1 MVLTHSPRKPRNPDS
16 FPTTQLFLLA
26 ICRLAEP
33 VALASCFPY
42 AWVMVRDFNVG
53 DKSNASFY
61 AGIFISA
68 FALAESLTG
77 LFWGGFSDRVGR
89 KPVLLSGCAGT
100 MLSMLIVGFSTN
112 FWVALAGRVVG
123 GLLNGNIGV
132 IQTMVGELVQKP
144 EHEPRAYAVM
154 PFVWSIG
161 TIIGPAIGGVTAR
174 PAVSMPDVFSPTG
187 IFGKFPFL
195 LPNLICAALLLLSI
209 CLGYFF
215 LIETHPGLQPW
226 STQEEYEHTTAETPL
241 MVTAGATADPG
252 VDLRQDTYG
261 TFNAVDITEEKRWNV
276 NSDGSPRAPSIT
288 STNDGSTIFTR
299 RVVMLIIALGIFTYH
314 SMTYD
319 HLLPIFLQD
328 KTGHRHR
335 TAASGPF
342 DIPGGLGLTT
352 QAVGV
357 IMSVNGVIALLIQ
370 AIVFPLFAAWLG
382 VWKVL
387 ILVTVLHPIEYF
399 IVPYLADLPEHLV
412 YTGIWIC
419 LAIRNFT
426 SILAYPVLLIL
437 IKEASPSPNVLGK
450 INGLAASA
458 GAACRT
464 IAPPIAGLLY
474 GIGARQGFTGLAWWG
489 SGVVA
494 IVGAIQVFWVDREKN
509 KIAHVRSVAPCLAP
523 VQPEQ
528 REGDVVRIYV
538 TQVDESQNND
548 VTANVTADV

>member
-1 MVLTHSPRKPRNPDS
+1 
-16 FPTTQLFLLA
+16 
-26 ICRLAEP
+26 
-33 VALASCFPY
+33 
-42 AWVMVRDFNVG
+42 MVRDFNVG
-53 DKSNASFY
+53 NKSNASFF

-68 FALAESLTG
+68 FALSESFTSLW
-77 LFWGGFSDRVGR
+77 WGGFSDRVGR
-89 KPVLLSGCAGT
+89 KPVLLLGCAGT
-100 MLSMLIVGFSTN
+100 MLSLLIVGFSTN

-132 IQTMVGELVQKP
+132 IQTMVGELVKEP

-161 TIIGPAIGGVTAR
+161 TIIGPAIGGVTSR
-174 PAVSMPDVFSPTG
+174 PAISMPEIFSPAS

-209 CLGYFF
+209 GLGYFF
-215 LIETHPGLQPW
+215 LIETHPDMQPW
-226 STQEEYEHTTAETPL
+226 STQEEYEHTNAETPL
-241 MVTAGATADPG
+241 MVTSGATADVG

-288 STNDGSTIFTR
+288 STIEGTIYTR

-328 KTGHRHR
+328 KPGRHQFE
-335 TAASGPF
+335 TASGPF
-342 DIPGGLGLTT
+342 DVPGGLGLTT

-357 IMSVNGVIALLIQ
+357 IMSFNGLIALFVQ

-387 ILVTVLHPIEYF
+387 ILVTLLHPLEYF
-399 IVPYLADLPEHLV
+399 IVPFLADLPEHLV
-412 YTGIWIC
+412 YPGIWIC
-419 LAIRNFT
+419 LTLRNFT

-437 IKEASPSPNVLGK
+437 LKEASPTPNVLGR

-464 IAPPIAGLLY
+464 LAPPIAGLLY

-494 IVGAIQVFWVDREKN
+494 IVGAIQVFWVNREKN
-509 KIAHVRSVAPCLAP
+509 KTAHVRSAAVLITNL
-523 VQPEQ
+523 QPE
-528 REGDVVRIYV
+528 EIHHDVVHIFVR
-538 TQVDESQNND
+538 TVDEVQQHDCTTNE
-548 VTANVTADV
+548 TADV

>member
-1 MVLTHSPRKPRNPDS
+1 MLLTHRTRKPRNPDS
-16 FPTTQLFLLA
+16 FPTVQLFILA

-33 VALASCFPY
+33 IALASCFPY

-61 AGIFISA
+61 AGVFISA
-68 FALAESLTG
+68 FAFSESLTG
-77 LFWGGFSDRVGR
+77 MFWGGFSDRIGR
-89 KPVLLSGCAGT
+89 KPVLLLGCAGT

-112 FWVALAGRVVG
+112 FWLALVGRIVG

-132 IQTMVGELVQKP
+132 IQTMVGELVMKP
-144 EHEPRAYAVM
+144 EHEPRAFAVI

-161 TIIGPAIGGVTAR
+161 TIIGPAIGGITAR
-174 PAVSMPDVFSPTG
+174 PAVSMPDLFSPTG
-187 IFGKFPFL
+187 LFARFPFL
-195 LPNLICAALLLLSI
+195 LPNLICAAMLLTSI
-209 CLGYFF
+209 FLGYFF
-215 LIETHPGLQPW
+215 LVETHPDMQPW
-226 STQEEYEHTTAETPL
+226 STQEEYEHTSAETPL

-261 TFNAVDITEEKRWNV
+261 TFNAVNIQEEKRWNV
-276 NSDGSPRAPSIT
+276 NSDGSPKAPSI
-288 STNDGSTIFTR
+288 SSINSSTIFTR

-328 KTGHRHR
+328 KRRHHHYL
-335 TAASGPF
+335 AAPGPF
-342 DIPGGLGLTT
+342 NVPGGLGLTT

-357 IMSVNGVIALLIQ
+357 IMSVNGVIALFIQ
-370 AIVFPLFAAWLG
+370 AMVFPVFATWLG

-387 ILVTVLHPIEYF
+387 MLVTVLHPIEYF
-399 IVPYLADLPEHLV
+399 IVPFLADLPEHLV
-412 YTGIWIC
+412 YSGIWVC
-419 LAIRNFT
+419 LTIRNFT

-437 IKEASPSPNVLGK
+437 LKEASPSPNVLGK

-474 GIGARQGFTGLAWWG
+474 GAGSRQGFTGLAWWG
-489 SGVVA
+489 SGLVA
-494 IVGAIQVFWVDREKN
+494 VIGAIQIYWVDREKN
-509 KIAHVRSVAPCLAP
+509 KTAQVRSIAPCLAP
-523 VQPEQ
+523 AHNEQ
-528 REGDVVRIYV
+528 NEHDVVRILV
-538 TQVDESQNND
+538 TEVDETQRND
-548 VTANVTADV
+548 VTAEV

>member
-1 MVLTHSPRKPRNPDS
+1 
-16 FPTTQLFLLA
+16 
-26 ICRLAEP
+26 
-33 VALASCFPY
+33 
-42 AWVMVRDFNVG
+42 MVRDFNVG
-53 DKSNASFY
+53 DENNASFF

-68 FALAESLTG
+68 FAFSESLTG
-77 LFWGGFSDRVGR
+77 MFWGGFSDRVGR
-89 KPVLLSGCAGT
+89 KPVLLLGCAGT
-100 MLSMLIVGFSTN
+100 MLSLLIVGLSTN

-132 IQTMVGELVQKP
+132 IQTMVGELVTKP

-174 PAVSMPDVFSPTG
+174 PAVTMPEVFSASG
-187 IFGKFPFL
+187 VFGKFPFL
-195 LPNLICAALLLLSI
+195 LPNLICSALLLVSI

-215 LIETHPGLQPW
+215 LIETHPDMQPW
-226 STQEEYEHTTAETPL
+226 STPEDFENTTAETPL
-241 MVTAGATADPG
+241 MVTSGAIADAG
-252 VDLRQDTYG
+252 VDLRQDSYG
-261 TFNAVDITEEKRWNV
+261 TFNEVNISVEKRWNV
-276 NSDGSPRAPSIT
+276 NTDGSPRAPSINSTT
-288 STNDGSTIFTR
+288 SDSIFTR
-299 RVVMLIIALGIFTYH
+299 RVVMLIVALGIFTYH

-328 KTGHRHR
+328 SPRHHQYD
-335 TAASGPF
+335 TASGPF
-342 DIPGGLGLTT
+342 HVPGGLGLTT
-352 QAVGV
+352 QAVGI
-357 IMSVNGVIALLIQ
+357 IMSINGVIALVIQ
-370 AIVFPLFAAWLG
+370 AIVFPLFAAWFG

-399 IVPYLADLPEHLV
+399 IVPYLATLPERLV
-412 YTGIWIC
+412 YTGIWVC
-419 LAIRNFT
+419 LTIRNFT

-437 IKEASPSPNVLGK
+437 LKEASPSPNVLGK

-489 SGVVA
+489 SGIVA
-494 IVGAIQVFWVDREKN
+494 IVGAIQVFWIDREKN
-509 KIAHVRSVAPCLAP
+509 KTAHVRSMAPCLAP
-523 VQPEQ
+523 IQPEH

-538 TQVDESQNND
+538 TD
-548 VTANVTADV
+548 VNETQSHGTTLTADV

>member
-33 VALASCFPY
+33 VALTSCLPY

-68 FALAESLTG
+68 FAFSESLTS
-77 LFWGGFSDRVGR
+77 LWWGGFSDRIGR
-89 KPVLLSGCAGT
+89 KPVLLLGCAGT
-100 MLSMLIVGFSTN
+100 MLSLLIVGFSSN

-132 IQTMVGELVQKP
+132 IQTMVGELVTNP

-161 TIIGPAIGGVTAR
+161 TIIGPAIGGVTSR
-174 PAVSMPDVFSPTG
+174 PAISMPDYFAPDG
-187 IFGKFPFL
+187 IFGRFPFL
-195 LPNLICAALLLLSI
+195 LPNLICTALLLLSI

-215 LIETHPGLQPW
+215 LIETHPDMQPW
-226 STQEEYEHTTAETPL
+226 STQEEYENTSAETPL
-241 MVTAGATADPG
+241 MVTSGATVDAG

-276 NSDGSPRAPSIT
+276 NSDGSPRAPSI
-288 STNDGSTIFTR
+288 SSTIEGTIYTR

-328 KTGHRHR
+328 KPGRHR
-335 TAASGPF
+335 LTTASGLF
-342 DIPGGLGLTT
+342 DVPGGLGLTT

-357 IMSVNGVIALLIQ
+357 IMSINGVIALVIQ

-387 ILVTVLHPIEYF
+387 LLVTILHPLEYF
-399 IVPYLADLPEHLV
+399 IVPYLTDLPAHLV

-419 LAIRNFT
+419 LTIRNFT

-437 IKEASPSPNVLGK
+437 LKEASPSPNMLGR

-464 IAPPIAGLLY
+464 LAPPIAGLLY

-494 IVGAIQVFWVDREKN
+494 IVGAIQIFWVAREKN
-509 KIAHVRSVAPCLAP
+509 KTAHVRSMASCLASL
-523 VQPEQ
+523 QPEQ
-528 REGDVVRIYV
+528 DQHDIVRIYV
-538 TQVDESQNND
+538 TPVDELQQHD
-548 VTANVTADV
+548 GTTHETADV

>member
-1 MVLTHSPRKPRNPDS
+1 MVLTKTPRKPRNPDS
-16 FPTTQLFLLA
+16 FPTTQLFILA

-53 DKSNASFY
+53 DESNASFF

-68 FALAESLTG
+68 FALSESLTG
-77 LFWGGFSDRVGR
+77 MFWGAFSDRIGR
-89 KPVLLSGCAGT
+89 KPVLLLGCAGT
-100 MLSMLIVGFSTN
+100 MLSMLIVGLSTN

-132 IQTMVGELVQKP
+132 IQTMVGELVTKP

-174 PAVSMPDVFSPTG
+174 PAVTMPEVFSPSG
-187 IFGKFPFL
+187 LFGKFPFL
-195 LPNLICAALLLLSI
+195 LPNLICAALLLVSI
-209 CLGYFF
+209 CLGYLF
-215 LIETHPGLQPW
+215 LIETHPDLQPW
-226 STQEEYEHTTAETPL
+226 STPEDFENTTAETPL
-241 MVTAGATADPG
+241 MVTAGAVADAG
-252 VDLRQDTYG
+252 VDLRQDSYG
-261 TFNAVDITEEKRWNV
+261 TFNEVNISEEKRWNV
-276 NSDGSPRAPSIT
+276 NADGSPKAASIHSTT
-288 STNDGSTIFTR
+288 SGTIFTR

-328 KTGHRHR
+328 IPRHDHSD
-335 TAASGPF
+335 TASGPF
-342 DIPGGLGLTT
+342 NVPEGLGLTT
-352 QAVGV
+352 QAVGI
-357 IMSVNGVIALLIQ
+357 IMSINGVIALVIQ

-399 IVPYLADLPEHLV
+399 IVPYLAKLPEHLV
-412 YTGIWIC
+412 YTGIWVC
-419 LAIRNFT
+419 LSIRNFT

-437 IKEASPSPNVLGK
+437 LKEASPSANVLGK

-489 SGVVA
+489 SGIVA
-494 IVGAIQVFWVDREKN
+494 IIGAIQVFWVDREKN
-509 KIAHVRSVAPCLAP
+509 KTAHVRSVAPCLAP
-523 VQPEQ
+523 IQPEH
-528 REGDVVRIYV
+528 REGDVVRIFV
-538 TQVDESQNND
+538 TDVDATQRHD
-548 VTANVTADV
+548 ITTADV